1 MSEPKAHQ
9 LYKQV
14 SGCNAQIAIASGTLV
29 AQIQEGSS
37 DWTYHEQIAGGQT
50 YQAFVNQ
57 QSIDLSGWEAQ
68 DLTTFTTGVDIQ
80 KDKMPLVVLG
90 GAALSCGL
98 IWSYDFI
105 TTRALSQD
113 ELNVISGTTPGFLP
127 STLDLMELIY
137 GESQI
142 LTINSNIPGSYITVG
157 ADTFGSGN
165 PTASSKL
172 HWTRVFITTFATS
185 GADVAGSFVAYP
197 ANLIIQAATIEEKDL
212 VYMERL
218 RRSYVLQGE
227 L

>member
-1 MSEPKAHQ
+1 MPEPKARQ

-14 SGCNAQIAIASGTLV
+14 SGCNVQIAIASSALT
-29 AQIQEGSS
+29 AQLQAGSS
-37 DWTYHEQIAGGQT
+37 DWTYHEQVTGGQT

-57 QSIDLSGWEAQ
+57 QSIDLSGWEVQ

-80 KDKMPLVVLG
+80 KDKLPLVALG
-90 GAALSCGL
+90 GAALSCPL

-105 TTRALSQD
+105 TTRELSQD
-113 ELNVISGTTPGFLP
+113 ELDVLAGTTPGFLP

-137 GESQI
+137 GQSQQ
-142 LTINSNIPGSYITVG
+142 LAQNSNIPGTYITVG
-157 ADTFGSGN
+157 GDTFGSGN
-165 PTASSKL
+165 PTASRKL
-172 HWTRVFITTFATS
+172 HWTRVFITTFATT
-185 GADVAGSFVAYP
+185 GADVAGSFTAYP
-197 ANLIIQAATIEEKDL
+197 ANLIVQAATIEEKDL